1 MALVALYMQ
10 PVRVYKEFLD
20 FYSKLM
26 CWATIGPVAALV
38 NPTRVGRGFGLP
50 SHHRRLG
57 FMGIPRLAYP
67 RQIWFIANYF
77 EEEKLEW
84 VNFMASYL

>member
-1 MALVALYMQ
+1 VALYMQ
-10 PVRVYKEFLD
+10 SVRVYKGFLN
-20 FYSKLM
+20 FYSKLV
-26 CWATIGPVAALV
+26 CWAAIGPVAALDE
-38 NPTRVGRGFGLP
+38 PTRVRRGFGLP
-50 SHHRRLG
+50 SRHRRLG
-57 FMGIPRLAYP
+57 FMGIPRLVYP